1 MASLE
6 YSIEAKNILT
16 KFYRVDKM
24 LYVEGD
30 DDVPFWELMFEKFKS
45 PNVEVQQ
52 VGGKEELR
60 KYIDQI
66 NSGQLNAI
74 VAMDRDFGPFD
85 GSDTEH
91 ALVVRTAGY
100 SIENT
105 LINAKVLVKVARR
118 IGRLPAKNATL
129 EECQNWLE
137 GFYNQCL
144 GLLANDLIDQCEG
157 AKVGVI
163 GDNCDRFLE
172 SKQSDKVC
180 LKKIEKY
187 LKGLGL
193 ESDPALSKEL
203 EKLMA
208 DADLRLSD
216 FIRGH
221 FLASAAQRF
230 VCLLV
235 KRKRANINL
244 SSAAFFGA
252 VNLAFESTFGVDHP
266 HFPHYQQ
273 EFERLRDA
281 A

>member
-1 MASLE
+1 MARLE
-6 YSIEAKNILT
+6 YSIEAKNVLK
-16 KFYRVDKM
+16 KFYRIDKM

-30 DDVPFWELMFEKFKS
+30 DDVPFWEFMFEKFES

-66 NSGQLNAI
+66 NCGQLDAI

-91 ALVVRTAGY
+91 DLVVRTAGY

-105 LINAKVLVKVARR
+105 LISAKVLVKVARR
-118 IGRLPAKNATL
+118 TGRLPAKNATL
-129 EECQNWLE
+129 EECQHWLQD
-137 GFYNQCL
+137 FYHQCS
-144 GLLANDLIDQCEG
+144 GLLVNDLMDQCEG
-157 AKVGVI
+157 ERVGVI

-180 LKKIEKY
+180 LKKVDKY
-187 LKGLGL
+187 LKDLGL
-193 ESDPALSKEL
+193 ESDPTLSKML
-203 EKLMA
+203 EKIRF
-208 DADLRLSD
+208 DAGLRLSD

-235 KRKRANINL
+235 KRKRANISL

-252 VNLAFESTFGVDHP
+252 VNLAFESLFGPDHP
-266 HFPHYQQ
+266 HFVHYEQ
-273 EFERLRDA
+273 EFERLRGTA
-281 A
+281 

>member
-1 MASLE
+1 MAKLE
-6 YSIEAKNILT
+6 YSIEAKNVLT

-30 DDVPFWELMFEKFKS
+30 DDVPFWEFMFEKFDS

-60 KYIDQI
+60 KYIEQI

-74 VAMDRDFGPFD
+74 AAMDRDYGLFD
-85 GSDTEH
+85 GSDAKH
-91 ALVVRTAGY
+91 DLVVRTAGY

-105 LINAKVLVKVARR
+105 LISPKVLVKVVRR

-129 EECQNWLE
+129 EECQTWLE
-137 GFYNQCL
+137 DFYHQCSA
-144 GLLANDLIDQCEG
+144 LLVNDLIDQCEG

-163 GDNCDRFLE
+163 GDSCDRFLE
-172 SKQSDKVC
+172 SKQSDKIC
-180 LKKIEKY
+180 IKKVEKY
-187 LKGLGL
+187 LKSLGL
-193 ESDPALSKEL
+193 ESDPTLSEVL
-203 EKLMA
+203 EKQVV
-208 DADLRLSD
+208 DAGLRFSD
-216 FIRGH
+216 FTRGH

-230 VCLLV
+230 VRLLV
-235 KRKRANINL
+235 KRKRGNISL
-244 SSAAFFGA
+244 PSVVFFGA

-266 HFPHYQQ
+266 HFFHYQQ
-273 EFERLRDA
+273 EFERLRSA

>member
-6 YSIEAKNILT
+6 YSIEAKNVLT

-30 DDVPFWELMFEKFKS
+30 DDVPFWELMFEKFES

-74 VAMDRDFGPFD
+74 VAIDRDFAPFD
-85 GSDTEH
+85 GSDVKH
-91 ALVVRTAGY
+91 DLVVRTAGY

-118 IGRLPAKNATL
+118 IGRLPAKNASF
-129 EECQNWLE
+129 EECQSWLE
-137 GFYNQCL
+137 DFYRQCS
-144 GLLANDLIDQCEG
+144 GLLANDLMDQCEG

-163 GDNCDRFLE
+163 GNNCDRFLE

-180 LKKIEKY
+180 PKKIEKY

-193 ESDPALSKEL
+193 ESDPVLSKVL

-208 DADLRLSD
+208 DADLRLLD

-235 KRKRANINL
+235 KRKRANISL

-266 HFPHYQQ
+266 HFTHYKQ
-273 EFERLRDA
+273 EFDRLRDA
-281 A
+281 V